1 MFEAVIFNVLP
12 GNCAMNVARHPVVI
26 IAAPRY
32 FNAGGTFISIGYHG
46 WDQGNANVVSVR
58 EDIATPARV
67 GLRASRTGKAQLL
80 KAFNI

>member
-1 MFEAVIFNVLP
+1 MFEAVIFDVLP

-32 FNAGGTFISIGYHG
+32 FNVGGMFISIGYHG
-46 WDQGNANVVSVR
+46 WNHGNADVVPVR
-58 EDIATPARV
+58 ENIATPARV
-67 GLRASRTGKAQLL
+67 GLRASRMGKVQLL